1 MKKVIVW
8 MLTLVMMLSMMTV
21 PALADEKATLTVLVY
36 VGAELAAQLEELAI
50 PFEEANNCN
59 VDVVM
64 SPLDSYDQKL
74 ATMIAANEEA
84 DVFWVPEYSTP
95 QYILDGMC
103 MDLSEYMED
112 AEYDFA
118 DFIEGQQN
126 HYLYDGKLWGVAFS
140 GAPLVMFYNKDIFEA
155 AGEKTPTELYEAGE
169 WTVDAMIELAKK
181 LTDAEKGIYGIDF
194 TRQGDWANWDVVMNP
209 VTRLYGGQPW
219 SDDYTTVL
227 MNSEETKK
235 GFETFCKL
243 MFEDKAHAMPGTI
256 VDFKA
261 GQLAMCPD
269 LYNVMKNFGTVD
281 FAWDVV
287 PMPINEKG
295 ISTGWLGSAGYAVYS
310 GTKKPDLAKAY
321 VKYMT
326 TKEMIDTLQF
336 TYVPTRTS
344 VIGGEA
350 YKTGKDGAFVT
361 ANEKAFEYTIVKGF
375 EGMAVKMPH
384 PKYNNLSQI
393 IKEYLDLAYAQAVSP
408 SDALDMMAEE
418 MDAFM
423 VK

>member
-8 MLTLVMMLSMMTV
+8 MLTLIMMFSMVTV
-21 PALADEKATLTVLVY
+21 PALADGKATLTVLIY
-36 VGAELAAQLEELAI
+36 VGAELAAQLEELSI

-59 VDVVM
+59 VDIVL
-64 SPLDSYDQKL
+64 SPLDSYDQKI
-74 ATMIAANEEA
+74 ATMISSGEEP
-84 DVFWVPEYSTP
+84 DVFWVPEYATP

-103 MDLSEYMED
+103 MDISEFMADPEW
-112 AEYDFA
+112 DFA

-126 HYLYDGKLWGVAFS
+126 HYLYDGKLYGVPFS
-140 GAPLVMFYNKDIFEA
+140 GCPLVMFYNKDLFEA

-169 WTVDAMIELAKK
+169 WTVDAMIELARKMSNPE
-181 LTDAEKGIYGIDF
+181 TGIYGIDF

-209 VTRLYGGQPW
+209 VSRLYGGQPW
-219 SDDYTTVL
+219 SDDYSTVL
-227 MNSEETKK
+227 INSDETKK

-261 GQLAMCPD
+261 GQLAMCAD
-269 LYNVMKNFGTVD
+269 LYNVMKRFGTVE
-281 FAWDVV
+281 FNWDVV
-287 PMPINEKG
+287 SMPKNDKG
-295 ISTGWLGSAGYAVYS
+295 ISTGWLGSAGYAVYT
-310 GTKKPDLAKAY
+310 GTKQADLAKAY
-321 VKYMT
+321 VKCMT
-326 TKEMIDTLQF
+326 TKDMIATQQF

-344 VIGGEA
+344 VITGEVF
-350 YKTGKDGAFVT
+350 KTGDDGKFIT
-361 ANEKAFEYTIVKGF
+361 ANEKAFEYSIEKGF

-384 PKYNNLSQI
+384 PKYNSITPI
-393 IKEYLDLAYAQAVSP
+393 IKEYLELAYTGTMAPA
-408 SDALDMMAEE
+408 DALDMMAEE